1 MPEPLTCCSRVGR
14 EPITFSPILRL
25 TYSRLLVSDRDDCPD
40 LAPPTVCYPPLVRRS
55 ASQMVHSNPSR
66 AGTPLAHLMLKGLRQ
81 RCIAQRRKPVATSAK
96 AVPRWDKEMM
106 SSITQSK
113 YLASGAERMRSY
125 AGRHL
130 IGPVLALVDCLAV
143 LTAIALTLTLQ
154 GLVAAHISDPAATK
168 QALMLAVIFFFTNLL
183 RGRYQLDNHLSP
195 KGQIGEAIWTW
206 TIAMIALV
214 SILFLSEL
222 SESNYRVSFLSFYV
236 VGLPVIVLARAGLIR
251 IVSFAS
257 RTGRITAQR
266 IVLTGGKAEVMAFI
280 DRHNPMQ
287 NGFSI
292 ADVALLR
299 TGQDA
304 AALASDLAS
313 AAARC
318 RALRPDAVF
327 IAAPW
332 SDEET
337 LDACLDAFMTL
348 PVAIHLAPERIMG
361 RFDGSHIHRVGS
373 VASLRLTRPPLS
385 MLERS
390 AKRAFDICVASAILL
405 LSLPLLL
412 LIAAA
417 IRHDSS
423 GPVLFM
429 QRRNGFNQQPFR
441 IFKFRSMTVT
451 DDGAV
456 IRQASRN
463 DPRITRVGAVLRRTN
478 LDELPQLLNVI
489 AGDMSLVGPRPHAL
503 AHDREYDRK
512 IALYARRHNVKP
524 GITGWAQVNG
534 LRGETD
540 TDEKMAKRVAFD
552 QWYIDNWSFW
562 LDIVILL
569 RTVCSRKAYRNAC

>member
-1 MPEPLTCCSRVGR
+1 M
-14 EPITFSPILRL
+14 
-25 TYSRLLVSDRDDCPD
+25 
-40 LAPPTVCYPPLVRRS
+40 
-55 ASQMVHSNPSR
+55 
-66 AGTPLAHLMLKGLRQ
+66 
-81 RCIAQRRKPVATSAK
+81 TS
-96 AVPRWDKEMM
+96 
-106 SSITQSK
+106 STTQSK
-113 YLASGAERMRSY
+113 YFASGAKRMRSY

-143 LTAIALTLTLQ
+143 LTAMTLTLTLQ

-168 QALMLAVIFFFTNLL
+168 QALMLAVIFFFANLM
-183 RGRYQLDNHLSP
+183 RGRYQLGNHLSP
-195 KGQIGEAIWTW
+195 KGQIGEAISTW
-206 TIAMIALV
+206 TIAMIALMSMLFV
-214 SILFLSEL
+214 SEP
-222 SESNYRVSFLSFYV
+222 SESYYRVSLLSCYV

-266 IVLTGGKAEVMAFI
+266 IVLTGGKAEVMEFI

-292 ADVALLR
+292 ADIALLR

-304 AALASDLAS
+304 AAFASDLAS

-332 SDEET
+332 SDEAT

-361 RFDGSHIHRVGS
+361 RFSGSHVHRVGS
-373 VASLRLTRPPLS
+373 MASLRLTRPPLS

-390 AKRAFDICVASAILL
+390 AKRAFDICAASAILL

-417 IRHDSS
+417 IRLDSC

-463 DPRITRVGAVLRRTN
+463 DPRVTRVGAVLRRTN

-562 LDIVILL
+562 LDLAILI